1 MLVGDL
7 ISLCGYKRR
16 EPAQC
21 CCAVIAGELGCLS
34 MITYILCPPP
44 AALII
49 SLSDFHHPL
58 PMFSL
63 TPCIYNMLEQPLE
76 CKDPAEALSKDTQ
89 LHAGLCYTQYTHRC
103 GALRHDKR
111 RFSNQKSKD
120 YTCSWLVGPQ
130 KDVVIVTPSKCH
142 LETVFKMSA
151 R

>member
-1 MLVGDL
+1 MQIFHWVKTKWVYCDLTAMLVGDL

-44 AALII
+44 AALVI

-76 CKDPAEALSKDTQ
+76 CKDPAEALTK
-89 LHAGLCYTQYTHRC
+89 THTFTL
-103 GALRHDKR
+103 GFATH
-111 RFSNQKSKD
+111 N
-120 YTCSWLVGPQ
+120 THT
-130 KDVVIVTPSKCH
+130 DVVPCDMTREDLAIRRAKITPAVGWLDLKRM
-142 LETVFKMSA
+142 L
-151 R
+151 